1 MNIQLI
7 SLYLIIIFTLSKIII
22 ERIIYSN
29 KTINIKLYLKDSLIL
44 YISFNLLY
52 YLLKNYFDITL
63 FKKLHT
69 QKTPI
74 FTDTPS
80 F

>member
-44 YISFNLLY
+44 YVSFNLLY

-63 FKKLHT
+63 FKNTNT

>member
-22 ERIIYSN
+22 ERVIYSN
-29 KTINIKLYLKDSLIL
+29 KTINIKVYLKDSIIL

-52 YLLKNYFDITL
+52 YLLKNYEYINT
-63 FKKLHT
+63 KYKSRGIIN
-69 QKTPI
+69 I
-74 FTDTPS
+74 F
-80 F
+80 FNWYF